1 MGHGNKLSRKKEQ
14 AIIALLECPTVLQA
28 ADQAK
33 ISATTLYK
41 WMAMP
46 DFDAAYRQARRDAM
60 GAAIARLQQAA
71 GQAVTTL
78 QEVMGD
84 ADATPASRVTAA
96 RAVLELALRATEI
109 EQLDER
115 LTELERVVTE
125 NAEAS

>member
-46 DFDAAYRQARRDAM
+46 DFDAAYRQARRDAKYV
-60 GAAIARLQQAA
+60 GVPQALKSLAVGGDHAAH
-71 GQAVTTL
+71 AVNV
-78 QEVMGD
+78 QEPVD
-84 ADATPASRVTAA
+84 K
-96 RAVLELALRATEI
+96 
-109 EQLDER
+109 
-115 LTELERVVTE
+115 
-125 NAEAS
+125 